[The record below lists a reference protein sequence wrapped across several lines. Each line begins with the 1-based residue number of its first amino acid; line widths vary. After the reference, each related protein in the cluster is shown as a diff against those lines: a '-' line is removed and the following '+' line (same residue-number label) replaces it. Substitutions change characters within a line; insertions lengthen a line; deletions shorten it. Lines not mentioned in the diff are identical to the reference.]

1 MFCEEAKEGHG
12 AASQPCAQYFPV
24 AFSVWDPRSICC
36 FLEGRCGARERN
48 ASKER
53 MSQRRGVTGSF
64 VLWKHFTP
72 QSAGSGE
79 GLVHISLGALL
90 GSDWLSSRL
99 RGCLRLCISDSCVS
113 L

>member
-53 MSQRRGVTGSF
+53 MSQRRGVTGSSAWSPPKVQAVVRGLSISAW
-64 VLWKHFTP
+64 VLSWGQT
-72 QSAGSGE
+72 GSVPG
-79 GLVHISLGALL
+79 
-90 GSDWLSSRL
+90 
-99 RGCLRLCISDSCVS
+99 
-113 L
+113 